1 MSVEY
6 KDYYKILGVAKT
18 ATKEEITK
26 AYKKLARKH
35 HPDLNQGDKKSEEQF
50 KEINEAHE
58 VLKDPEKRKM
68 YDQLGPNWQHGQN
81 FQRPQGFENM
91 HFNFGGSG
99 ADFGS
104 SGFSDFFE
112 TVFGRSGGGGFS
124 AASFGG
130 GGFGG
135 SSFGGA
141 NPFGGGGFGGFSQ
154 QPRKGRD
161 VEAKLSLTLEEAFHG
176 GKKAITL
183 SGAPGSA
190 PRSLEVTIPEGVK
203 NGARIRLAGQ
213 GDPGMSG
220 GPAGDMYL
228 KVALHTHPHF
238 HLDDTDIIYDLH
250 LSPWDAALGVT
261 ATVPTLSGKVEIKV
275 APGAG
280 SGKKLR
286 LRGKGLGSGKSKG
299 DQFVR
304 IAIDVSE
311 PATPEIKKQWE
322 KLRELSRNKA
332 EAPEAGSN
340 SV

>member
-6 KDYYKILGVAKT
+6 KDYYKILGVDKSAP
-18 ATKEEITK
+18 KEEISK
-26 AYKKLARKH
+26 AYKKLARKF
-35 HPDLNQGDKKSEEQF
+35 HPDLNQGDKQAEERF

-81 FQRPQGFENM
+81 FQRPPGFENV
-91 HFNFGGSG
+91 HFDFSGMGGG
-99 ADFGS
+99 A

-112 TVFGRSGGGGFS
+112 TLFGGGRGFS
-124 AASFGG
+124 SSGFSGAQFGG

-135 SSFGGA
+135 SGFGSQ
-141 NPFGGGGFGGFSQ
+141 GFGGFPQ

-183 SGAPGSA
+183 SGAPGA
-190 PRSLEVTIPEGVK
+190 GPRSLEVNIPAGVK

-213 GDPGMSG
+213 GDPGAAG
-220 GPAGDMYL
+220 GPAGDMFL
-228 KVALHTHPHF
+228 KVAIEPHRQF
-238 HLDDTDIIYDLH
+238 GLDDADIIYDLH
-250 LSPWDAALGVT
+250 LSPWDAALGAKV
-261 ATVPTLSGKVEIKV
+261 TVPTLSGMVELKI
-275 APGAG
+275 APGTG

-286 LRGKGLGSGKSKG
+286 LRGKGLGSGKNKG

-304 IAIDVSE
+304 IAIDVPE
-311 PATPEIKKQWE
+311 AATAEARELWE
-322 KLRELSRNKA
+322 KLREVSGRKA
-332 EAPEAGSN
+332 EGTS
-340 SV
+340 

>member
-35 HPDLNQGDKKSEEQF
+35 HPDLNQGDKKSEEHF
-50 KEINEAHE
+50 KELNEAHE
-58 VLKDPEKRKM
+58 VLKDPEKRRM
-68 YDQLGPNWQHGQN
+68 YDDLGPNWQHGQN
-81 FQRPQGFENM
+81 FQRPPGFENM

-99 ADFGS
+99 ANFGS
-104 SGFSDFFE
+104 SGYSDFFE
-112 TVFGRSGGGGFS
+112 TLFGRSGGGFAG
-124 AASFGG
+124 ANSFGG

-135 SSFGGA
+135 F
-141 NPFGGGGFGGFSQ
+141 NR

-161 VEAKLSLTLEEAFHG
+161 VEANLSLTLEEAFHG

-183 SGAPGSA
+183 SGAPGLA
-190 PRSLEVTIPEGVK
+190 PRSLEVAIPEGVK

-213 GDPGMSG
+213 GDPGMNG

-228 KVALHTHPHF
+228 KVALHTHPDF
-238 HLDDTDIIYDLH
+238 HLDDTDIFYDLH

-261 ATVPTLSGKVEIKV
+261 ATVPTLSGKVEIKI
-275 APGAG
+275 APGAN

-286 LRGKGLGSGKSKG
+286 LRGKGLGSGKNKG

-322 KLRELSRNKA
+322 KLRELSQSK
-332 EAPEAGSN
+332 
-340 SV
+340 VDDL